1 NQCDSCLS
9 LESDKG
15 ESILAQGSNE
25 FEEFENSSCALA
37 LIFGDLSPSSA
48 NAHMNYLIKL
58 LKSCFA

>member
-1 NQCDSCLS
+1 PYS
-9 LESDKG
+9 LPEDNKSESN
-15 ESILAQGSNE
+15 LAQGSNE
-25 FEEFENSSCALA
+25 FERFENLSCALA